1 MSNGYKCHQP
11 GYTILHWMICL
22 WHSWHSWHCTL
33 VFQISFWFT
42 GLLQTNLQTSGWHS
56 LTKRV
61 MLQVSG
67 KVTKNSCWM
76 YCSYHVRALP
86 LEKRP
91 VIWIYIYIYT
101 TIYIYIFI
109 FIHLSIYSFIC
120 SYSYMNKSHVP
131 GVKHQLR
138 RNRRPFT
145 IKRRSRMMRIRKTLT
160 IRISRIK
167 RQNLRTWW
175 QSPQDIVIS
184 YK

>member
-1 MSNGYKCHQP
+1 MSMSNGYKCHQP

-42 GLLQTNLQTSGWHS
+42 RLLQTNLQTSGWHS

-91 VIWIYIYIYT
+91 VIWIYIYT
-101 TIYIYIFI
+101 TIYIYSYLFI
-109 FIHLSIYSFIC
+109 YLFIHLYAPIPTWTNPMSRVSNISWGGTAVLSPSNAGLAWC
-120 SYSYMNKSHVP
+120 GS
-131 GVKHQLR
+131 GRLW
-138 RNRRPFT
+138 PFVSVGSND
-145 IKRRSRMMRIRKTLT
+145 RTLEHDGKALK
-160 IRISRIK
+160 I
-167 RQNLRTWW
+167 
-175 QSPQDIVIS
+175 
-184 YK
+184 

>member
-42 GLLQTNLQTSGWHS
+42 RLLQTNLQTSGWHS

-91 VIWIYIYIYT
+91 VIWIYIYIQLY
-101 TIYIYIFI
+101 IYIYI
-109 FIHLSIYSFIC
+109 HIYSFIYLFIYMLLFLHEQIPC
-120 SYSYMNKSHVP
+120 PGCQTSAEEEPPSFHHQTQVSHDADPEDFDDSY
-131 GVKHQLR
+131 
-138 RNRRPFT
+138 
-145 IKRRSRMMRIRKTLT
+145 
-160 IRISRIK
+160 
-167 RQNLRTWW
+167 
-175 QSPQDIVIS
+175 QSDQTTEP
-184 YK
+184 

>member
-1 MSNGYKCHQP
+1 VPPARLYHF
-11 GYTILHWMICL
+11 TLDDFL

-42 GLLQTNLQTSGWHS
+42 RLLQTSLQTSGWHS

-67 KVTKNSCWM
+67 KVTKNSLWM
-76 YCSYHVRALP
+76 YCSYHCHVRALP
-86 LEKRP
+86 LAESKKKS
-91 VIWIYIYIYT
+91 VIWIYEKKY
-101 TIYIYIFI
+101 IYIYIVI
-109 FIHLSIYSFIC
+109 FIYLFIYSFIC

-175 QSPQDIVIS
+175 QSPQDMVIS
-184 YK
+184 